1 MNSRMST
8 NTRTCACTTQ
18 QYDQIIFDSVA
29 YQNSA
34 NTVYQAKNALVAA
47 STNGTLGNQATGNPT
62 FKTAYER
69 MQYLLGQ
76 QNQGVNGVP
85 CGVAKKTFALGGN

>member
-1 MNSRMST
+1 MST
-8 NTRTCACTTQ
+8 NSRTCACTTQ

-34 NTVYQAKNALVAA
+34 NVVYQAKNALVTS
-47 STNGTLGNQATGNPT
+47 STNGTLGKQATGNPT
-62 FKTAYER
+62 FKSNYER

-76 QNQGVNGVP
+76 QNQASCGVP
-85 CGVAKKTFALGGN
+85 GKTFALGTN